1 MSLIQCQGLS
11 KQFTE
16 KTVLHDLTFEL
27 SNGQP
32 IALVGPNG
40 AGKTTLFSILCGY
53 IRPTSGSVNV
63 LGKTPGSAE
72 LFGRVSALPQDAQ
85 LDPRFSICR
94 QLMLYAQL
102 QGFSRQNAKIE
113 AERVLSLMQLS
124 DVLHQKP
131 AALSHGMRKRVTIA
145 QALIGSPEL
154 VLLDE
159 PTAGLDPVN
168 ARNIRDLV
176 SEHSDTTT
184 FIISSHNLSELE
196 ELCSTV
202 LHLSNGRLQQQVDLT
217 GTGTQDT
224 PNPLSYLTVHM
235 DNCPVDAFI
244 SRISDIPGVENVEA
258 RQKNHFLISYHLI
271 KTSPLDQAL
280 LQCIKESQWDY
291 RQLIKGKTLEE
302 QLFSNA

>member
-1 MSLIQCQGLS
+1 MSLIQCQGLN
-11 KQFTE
+11 KKFAE
-16 KTVLHDLTFEL
+16 KTVLHEL
-27 SNGQP
+27 SFDLPSGQP

-53 IRPTSGSVNV
+53 IRPTSGSVEI
-63 LGKTPGSAE
+63 LGQTPGSSA

-102 QGFSRQNAKIE
+102 QGFNRRNAKIE

-176 SEHSDTTT
+176 NEHSDNTT

-196 ELCSTV
+196 ELCDTV
-202 LHLSNGRLQQQVDLT
+202 LHLNNGRLQQQVDLT
-217 GTGTQDT
+217 GTQET
-224 PNPLSYLTVHM
+224 PNPLSYLTVQM
-235 DNCPVDAFI
+235 DNCPADAFI
-244 SRISDIPGVENVEA
+244 RRISDIPGVETVET
-258 RQKNHFLISYHLI
+258 RQKNHFLISYYLI
-271 KTSPLDQAL
+271 NTSPLDQAL
-280 LQCIKESQWDY
+280 LQCIKDSQWDY

>member
-1 MSLIQCQGLS
+1 MSLIQCQGLN
-11 KQFTE
+11 KQFAE
-16 KTVLHDLTFEL
+16 KTVLHDLSFDL
-27 SNGQP
+27 PVGHP

-53 IRPTSGSVNV
+53 IRPSSGSVSV
-63 LGKTPGSAE
+63 LGKAPGSHE

-102 QGFSRQNAKIE
+102 QGFNKRDAKME
-113 AERVLSLMQLS
+113 AERVLGLMQLT

-131 AALSHGMRKRVTIA
+131 SSLSHGMRKRVTIA
-145 QALIGSPEL
+145 QALIGNPEL

-168 ARNIRDLV
+168 ARNIRDMV
-176 SEHSDTTT
+176 NNHAEDTT
-184 FIISSHNLSELE
+184 FIISSHNLAELE
-196 ELCSTV
+196 ELCGTV
-202 LHLSNGRLQQQVDLT
+202 LHLNSGRLQQQVDLT
-217 GTGTQDT
+217 GNQTTQS
-224 PNPLSYLTVHM
+224 PLSYLTVQM
-235 DNCPVDAFI
+235 DNCPTDAFI
-244 SRISDIPGVENVEA
+244 SRVSEIAGVESVEA
-258 RQKNHFLISYHLI
+258 RQKNHFLIGYYMI

-302 QLFSNA
+302 QLFSND

>member
-1 MSLIQCQGLS
+1 MSLIQCQGLN
-11 KQFTE
+11 KKFAE
-16 KTVLHDLTFEL
+16 KTVLHEL
-27 SNGQP
+27 SFDLPSGQP

-53 IRPTSGSVNV
+53 IRPTSGSVEI
-63 LGKTPGSAE
+63 LGQTPGSPA
-72 LFGRVSALPQDAQ
+72 LFGRISALPQDAQ

-102 QGFSRQNAKIE
+102 QGFNRRNAKME

-131 AALSHGMRKRVTIA
+131 AVLSHGMRKRVTIA

-176 SEHSDTTT
+176 NEHSDNTT

-196 ELCSTV
+196 ELCDTV
-202 LHLSNGRLQQQVDLT
+202 LHLNNGRLQQQVDLT
-217 GTGTQDT
+217 GAQET
-224 PNPLSYLTVHM
+224 PNPLSYLTVQM
-235 DNCPVDAFI
+235 DNCPADAFI
-244 SRISDIPGVENVEA
+244 RRISEIPGVETVET
-258 RQKNHFLISYHLI
+258 RQKNHFLISYYLI
-271 KTSPLDQAL
+271 NTSPLDQAL
-280 LQCIKESQWDY
+280 LQCIKDSQWDY

>member
-11 KQFTE
+11 KQFAE
-16 KTVLHDLTFEL
+16 KTVLHDLSFDL
-27 SNGQP
+27 PNGQP

-53 IRPTSGSVNV
+53 IRPTSGSVSI
-63 LGKTPGSAE
+63 LGKAPGSPE

-94 QLMLYAQL
+94 QLVLYAQL
-102 QGFSRQNAKIE
+102 QGFNRRNARIE

-131 AALSHGMRKRVTIA
+131 AVLSHGMRKRVTIA
-145 QALIGSPEL
+145 QALIGAPEL

-176 SEHSDTTT
+176 SDHSNNTT

-196 ELCSTV
+196 ELCNTV

-217 GTGTQDT
+217 GTQETQ
-224 PNPLSYLTVHM
+224 NPLSYLTVHM
-235 DNCPVDAFI
+235 DNCPADAFI
-244 SRISDIPGVENVEA
+244 RRISDLPGVESVEA
-258 RQKNHFLISYHLI
+258 RQKNHFLISYYLI
-271 KTSPLDQAL
+271 NTSPLDQAL
-280 LQCIKESQWDY
+280 LQCIKDSQWDY
-291 RQLIKGKTLEE
+291 RQIIKGKTLEE
-302 QLFSNA
+302 QLFANA

>member
-1 MSLIQCQGLS
+1 MSLIQCQGLN
-11 KQFTE
+11 KKFAE
-16 KTVLHDLTFEL
+16 KTVLHDLTFDL
-27 SNGQP
+27 PNGQP

-53 IRPTSGSVNV
+53 IRPTSGTVSIF
-63 LGKTPGSAE
+63 GKAPGSAE

-102 QGFSRQNAKIE
+102 QGFNRRNAKIE

-131 AALSHGMRKRVTIA
+131 AELSHGMRKRVTIA

-196 ELCSTV
+196 ELCDTV
-202 LHLSNGRLQQQVDLT
+202 LHLNNGRLQQQVDLT
-217 GTGTQDT
+217 GTQETQ
-224 PNPLSYLTVHM
+224 NPLSYLTVQM
-235 DNCPVDAFI
+235 DNCPTDAFI
-244 SRISDIPGVENVEA
+244 RRVSDIPGVKAVET
-258 RQKNHFLISYHLI
+258 RQKNHFLISYYLI
-271 KTSPLDQAL
+271 NTSPLDQAL
-280 LQCIKESQWDY
+280 LQCIKDSQWEY

>member
-1 MSLIQCQGLS
+1 MSLIQCQGLN
-11 KQFTE
+11 KKFAE
-16 KTVLHDLTFEL
+16 KTVLHDLTFNL
-27 SNGQP
+27 PNGQP

-53 IRPTSGSVNV
+53 IRPTSGTVSIF
-63 LGKTPGSAE
+63 GKAPGSAE

-102 QGFSRQNAKIE
+102 QGFNRRNAKIE

-131 AALSHGMRKRVTIA
+131 AELSHGMRKRVTIA

-196 ELCSTV
+196 ELCDTV
-202 LHLSNGRLQQQVDLT
+202 LHLNNGRLQQQVDLT
-217 GTGTQDT
+217 GTQDT
-224 PNPLSYLTVHM
+224 QNPLSYLTVQM
-235 DNCPVDAFI
+235 DNCPTDAFI
-244 SRISDIPGVENVEA
+244 RRVSDIPGVKTVET
-258 RQKNHFLISYHLI
+258 RQKNHFLISYYLI
-271 KTSPLDQAL
+271 NTSPLDQAL
-280 LQCIKESQWDY
+280 LQCIKDSQWEY

>member
-1 MSLIQCQGLS
+1 MSLIQCQGLN
-11 KQFTE
+11 KKFAE
-16 KTVLHDLTFEL
+16 KTVLHEL
-27 SNGQP
+27 SFDLPSGQP

-53 IRPTSGSVNV
+53 IRPTSGSVEI
-63 LGKTPGSAE
+63 LGQTPGSSA

-102 QGFSRQNAKIE
+102 QGFNRRNAKIE

-176 SEHSDTTT
+176 NEHSDNTT

-196 ELCSTV
+196 ELCDTV
-202 LHLSNGRLQQQVDLT
+202 LHLNNGRLKQQVDLT
-217 GTGTQDT
+217 GTQET
-224 PNPLSYLTVHM
+224 PNPLSYLTVQM
-235 DNCPVDAFI
+235 DNCPADAFI
-244 SRISDIPGVENVEA
+244 RRISDIPGVETVET
-258 RQKNHFLISYHLI
+258 RQKNHFLISYYLI
-271 KTSPLDQAL
+271 NTSPLDQAL
-280 LQCIKESQWDY
+280 LQCIKDSQWDY

>member
-1 MSLIQCQGLS
+1 MSLIQCQGLN
-11 KQFTE
+11 KKFAE
-16 KTVLHDLTFEL
+16 KTVLHDLTFDL
-27 SNGQP
+27 PNGQP

-53 IRPTSGSVNV
+53 IRPTSGTVSIF
-63 LGKTPGSAE
+63 GKAPGSAE

-102 QGFSRQNAKIE
+102 QGFNRRNAKIE

-131 AALSHGMRKRVTIA
+131 AELSHGMRKRVTIA

-196 ELCSTV
+196 ELCDTV
-202 LHLSNGRLQQQVDLT
+202 LHLNNGRLQQQVDLT
-217 GTGTQDT
+217 GTQDT
-224 PNPLSYLTVHM
+224 QNPLSYLTVQM
-235 DNCPVDAFI
+235 DNCPADAFI
-244 SRISDIPGVENVEA
+244 RRVSDIPGVKAVET
-258 RQKNHFLISYHLI
+258 RQKNHFLISYYLI
-271 KTSPLDQAL
+271 NTSPLDQAL
-280 LQCIKESQWDY
+280 LQCIKDSQWEY